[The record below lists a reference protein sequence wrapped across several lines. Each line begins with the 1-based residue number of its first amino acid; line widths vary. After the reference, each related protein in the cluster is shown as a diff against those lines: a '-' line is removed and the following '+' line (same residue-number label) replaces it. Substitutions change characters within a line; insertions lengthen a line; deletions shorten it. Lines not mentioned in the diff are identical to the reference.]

1 MYIYFKKKII
11 CNNPALVK
19 KNKNTHIHYNYITNT
34 FIIIYFKNLFSPVL
48 RKTMLLA
55 AMYKYIN
62 KKR

>member
-1 MYIYFKKKII
+1 MYIYFKK
-11 CNNPALVK
+11 NYLQYPALIK